1 MNGRSH
7 AARRAGVAVA
17 LTILAA
23 GAAPRALRAQHVRRT
38 DDITQAALIL
48 RGLSA
53 ETTCEGE
60 RRRSPTGG
68 GLMPLPDLHESS
80 PPFSLAASLTG
91 VARRTDVIGGPS
103 WRGSGAAQVRAHG
116 RHTGC
121 HFDWRARALASTLR
135 DVGGDVTA
143 TVSVPGALGGA
154 LHLYGDASAGNARA
168 GADIDVPQHLAVG
181 LAYTSFNLYRALL
194 PPLYDRAAF
203 DLRVRL
209 SAGASFAYRSLRQ
222 QRGQSAVPELSA
234 IVIGKVEEVLHGG
247 VFYSAHVIPNEL
259 PGERLV
265 EHTVSLLHV
274 FRSSGG
280 PSNALL
286 MRSPYVTARYATHR
300 IGSQANERELAL
312 SAGLTLF

>member
-1 MNGRSH
+1 MMGRSDV
-7 AARRAGVAVA
+7 ARRAGVAVA
-17 LTILAA
+17 FTVFAIGA
-23 GAAPRALRAQHVRRT
+23 GPRTLRGQHVRRT

-60 RRRSPTGG
+60 RPRSPCRG
-68 GLMPLPDLHESS
+68 GLTPLPDLDEPP

-91 VARRTDVIGGPS
+91 AGRRTDVAAGPT
-103 WRGSGAAQVRAHG
+103 WRGSGVAQLRAHG

-135 DVGGDVTA
+135 DGGGDVAFTLSA
-143 TVSVPGALGGA
+143 PGVLGGA
-154 LHLYGDASAGNARA
+154 LHLYGEASAGNARA
-168 GADIDVPQHLAVG
+168 DATLDLPQHLAAG
-181 LAYTSFNLYRALL
+181 LAYTSLNLYRALL

-234 IVIGKVEEVLHGG
+234 IVIGKIEEVLHGG
-247 VFYSAHVIPNEL
+247 VFYSAHVIPNDL

-280 PSNALL
+280 PSSELL
-286 MRSPYVTARYATHR
+286 MRSPYVTLRYATR
-300 IGSQANERELAL
+300 RVGSVAGDRELAL